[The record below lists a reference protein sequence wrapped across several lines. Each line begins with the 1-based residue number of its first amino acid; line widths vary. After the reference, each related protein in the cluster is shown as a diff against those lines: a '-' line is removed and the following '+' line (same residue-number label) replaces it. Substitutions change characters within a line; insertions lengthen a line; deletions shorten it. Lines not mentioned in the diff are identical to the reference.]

1 MQTRITS
8 RKAIAAALVAA
19 TFSQALPTFAAP
31 FSAVLPSSRSV
42 EIGTTATAFATVLNP
57 DSSVAEDCSIAPVT
71 NVDADF
77 FYQTTDP
84 ATNEVSGTAN
94 TPVSIAAGGSQSFVI
109 GLTPNSDFAATSVE
123 FAFSC
128 STGTA
133 VSSQGINTLL
143 LSGNSTATA
152 DVVAVALT
160 PSRDGIAK
168 LPRDGEFGLMSLATT
183 NVGAD
188 ATITAQPN
196 DLAGID
202 GFLLICET
210 NQNTGDCLAEPA
222 ASTTGLLAGD
232 GTRTYSVFVN
242 SNTRIFLDATNRRTA
257 VDFVD
262 EFGNIRGSTSVAVAG
277 GGPSARTYF
286 DDNIADQILQ
296 NACSQCHVDGGDAGA
311 SALVFE
317 LDDVPGFKDTNFAV
331 VESYLNADP
340 GNAGA
345 IVTAATGGA
354 GHPQIVEENS
364 PAIAAILVFAELF
377 ATED

>member
-1 MQTRITS
+1 MFLKCLQ
-8 RKAIAAALVAA
+8 
-19 TFSQALPTFAAP
+19 
-31 FSAVLPSSRSV
+31 SSRSL
-42 EIGTTATAFATVLNP
+42 AL
-57 DSSVAEDCSIAPVT
+57 SSSSKSTSSGPLV
-71 NVDADF
+71 F
-77 FYQTTDP
+77 FFLRFVFQK
-84 ATNEVSGTAN
+84 VFSAN
-94 TPVSIAAGGSQSFVI
+94 FYLHLLCIEQLVGNCFECFVI
-109 GLTPNSDFAATSVE
+109 VFVRDDVAMQLTF
-123 FAFSC
+123 
-128 STGTA
+128 
-133 VSSQGINTLL
+133 
-143 LSGNSTATA
+143 
-152 DVVAVALT
+152 
-160 PSRDGIAK
+160 K
-168 LPRDGEFGLMSLATT
+168 
-183 NVGAD
+183 
-188 ATITAQPN
+188 
-196 DLAGID
+196 ID

-210 NQNTGDCLAEPA
+210 NQDTGDCLEEPA
-222 ASTTGLLAGD
+222 ASTTGALAED
-232 GTRTYSVFVN
+232 GTRTYSVFIN

-262 EFGNIRGSTSVAVAG
+262 EFGNIRGSTSVAVEG

-331 VESYLNADP
+331 VEAYLNADP